1 MGLTLASRREM
12 IQIARARY
20 ALADKTQKGKV
31 IDEFSTA
38 EGYSPKYAVLPLR
51 KSPALDQLWE
61 RCRLCTSLSQ
71 PRMRLIRETH
81 HVFSATS
88 RRGVD
93 EAKTPYQPPHPA
105 EYVLA

>member
-1 MGLTLASRREM
+1 
-12 IQIARARY
+12 
-20 ALADKTQKGKV
+20 
-31 IDEFSTA
+31 
-38 EGYSPKYAVLPLR
+38 
-51 KSPALDQLWE
+51 
-61 RCRLCTSLSQ
+61 
-71 PRMRLIRETH
+71 MRLIRETH